1 MAWGCGH
8 WSAECL
14 SHIWC
19 DAEYLAPGHPWV
31 TLVHWSQLTH
41 HGMLVSFTPSS
52 DMHQWHCLMSV
63 SGGSNGPSTLVSH
76 FDNDNYKRLNQLH
89 YNPSLLKTTNA
100 AQTDSEDSVDWN
112 SFLPMH
118 ERTWLWLRYTQS
130 GFTINDPLDII
141 MWIVC
146 QFHENSDIELHSK
159 PVFCLKP
166 MSESL
171 EQSICIVCIW
181 IGHFSNHTS
190 TNPLQ
195 LSMQVLQHVE
205 YSRTSCF
212 YLLCEEQWGTVGLQW
227 ESRGREFETN
237 LPPTQPRAYWGA
249 NPAYLS
255 PPAKIDYS
263 TTLLR
268 YPIIQNKSD
277 QTTYYSCCY
286 YHLSQIHHYFMIPI
300 DILLSHESSIFQ
312 SP

>member
-1 MAWGCGH
+1 
-8 WSAECL
+8 
-14 SHIWC
+14 
-19 DAEYLAPGHPWV
+19 
-31 TLVHWSQLTH
+31 
-41 HGMLVSFTPSS
+41 
-52 DMHQWHCLMSV
+52 
-63 SGGSNGPSTLVSH
+63 
-76 FDNDNYKRLNQLH
+76 
-89 YNPSLLKTTNA
+89 
-100 AQTDSEDSVDWN
+100 
-112 SFLPMH
+112 MH
-118 ERTWLWLRYTQS
+118 ERTWFWLRYTQS

-166 MSESL
+166 LSESL

-181 IGHFSNHTS
+181 IGHFSIHSHFYQSLTAFK
-190 TNPLQ
+190 
-195 LSMQVLQHVE
+195 VLQHLE

-212 YLLCEEQWGTVGLQW
+212 YLLCDEQWGTVGLQW

-268 YPIIQNKSD
+268 YPIIQNKTD

-286 YHLSQIHHYFMIPI
+286 YHLSQIHLYFMTPLTFYCHTNPQYFSHLGSRSHLQNTFVTQSTMIWKQDNMSTKGTWHRRYYFSHFSSKWQFLAAGDSTLTP
-300 DILLSHESSIFQ
+300 DTTRLTSVNTRLLQ
-312 SP
+312 AGPYRPMTGA